1 MRLRVAALAALALIV
16 ACGRPPADDLT
27 IEFSKS
33 GEDVT
38 VTADISLPLNPQ
50 TARAKE
56 RIDDARSAAIAN
68 TDPWT
73 VRFARVTPNAE
84 FTTMHRDHGVLDR
97 VTRSVT
103 IAPDDLQL
111 VFSDANITVK
121 STRGD
126 GWRDLAFY
134 PGSSTRATREQQREF
149 DRELAAWS
157 RDVATYFRAVHQL
170 YAYLDRQPQRAKWLF
185 AAILSERNEDGSDPV
200 VLEDEQPLVD
210 AVTNAMAD
218 IADRMDAREGVAET
232 IDEEADLLFNPFPAR
247 IIVRPPGTVLGS
259 EGFEAPKG
267 KDLVIEPIDLYTM
280 IHSLEGK
287 WISPDPL
294 AALLRDEQVTAAQIA
309 FAKRTSTAVVSELEI
324 ASEVRA
330 RLERPKVYRVRWR
343 E

>member
-1 MRLRVAALAALALIV
+1 MRLRFAALGAVMLIA

-33 GEDVT
+33 GDEVV
-38 VTADISLPLNPQ
+38 VTADLSLPVSTQNPSAQ
-50 TARAKE
+50 QRVE
-56 RIDDARSAAIAN
+56 SARSAAAAS

-73 VRFARVTPNAE
+73 VRFARLRPNAD
-84 FTTMHRDHGVLDR
+84 FTTLHRDHGVLDH

-121 STRGD
+121 TMRGD
-126 GWRDLAFY
+126 GWRELAFY

-149 DRELAAWS
+149 DAELAAWS
-157 RDVATYFRAVHQL
+157 RDVAEYFRAVHQL
-170 YAYLDRQPQRAKWLF
+170 YSYLDRQPHRSKWLF

-200 VLEDEQPLVD
+200 VLEEEQVLVD
-210 AVTNAMAD
+210 AVTNAMAN

-232 IDEEADLLFNPFPAR
+232 IDEEADLIFNPFPAR
-247 IIVRPPGTVLGS
+247 IVVRTPGTVLGS
-259 EGFEAPKG
+259 EGFEALKG

-294 AALLRDEQVTAAQIA
+294 AALLRDEQVTAAQIG
-309 FAKRTSTAVVSELEI
+309 FAKRTSTPVVSELEI
-324 ASEVRA
+324 ANEVRA
-330 RLERPKVYRVRWR
+330 RLERPKAYVVRWR